1 MGKKIGIVTWYGG
14 SNYGTSLQAFALYY
28 KIKQLGA
35 TPYLLKKYLTWRN
48 VVGKFLRSVTRST
61 QIPALYGLSQAKKH
75 KIKCFRKR
83 NFNQFILCF
92 GFIGK
97 VLYSRQIR
105 SLNSIIS
112 GSDQLWN
119 PYYTEPYLLLE
130 GLKIKKFSYASSI
143 GVTQI
148 PKDKQILYRRALP
161 EFSAISVRESS
172 AIPILKEFYS
182 REIFKVVDPTFL
194 LAKNDWEKFADETSQ
209 LDRNRFTN
217 RYILCYF
224 IAENDFYWDQVQ
236 ELQRREII
244 TRVIVLPMK
253 SSHFRKQYEMIE
265 DAGIN
270 DFVYLIKQSALVCT
284 DSFHAT
290 AISINL
296 EKNFFVFPR
305 FKKTEL
311 GSQNSRLIDLLS
323 RYGLQDRFLRV
334 IPENFPQKINYPK
347 VQGLLEMDRF
357 ESISYLNRIIEE
369 S

>member
-1 MGKKIGIVTWYGG
+1 M
-14 SNYGTSLQAFALYY
+14 
-28 KIKQLGA
+28 
-35 TPYLLKKYLTWRN
+35 
-48 VVGKFLRSVTRST
+48 
-61 QIPALYGLSQAKKH
+61 
-75 KIKCFRKR
+75 
-83 NFNQFILCF
+83 
-92 GFIGK
+92 
-97 VLYSRQIR
+97 
-105 SLNSIIS
+105 
-112 GSDQLWN
+112 
-119 PYYTEPYLLLE
+119 
-130 GLKIKKFSYASSI
+130 
-143 GVTQI
+143 
-148 PKDKQILYRRALP
+148 YRRALP

-236 ELQRREII
+236 ELQRRENI

>member
-1 MGKKIGIVTWYGG
+1 MEKRIGIVTWYGG
-14 SNYGTSLQAFALYY
+14 SNYGTSLQAFALCC

-48 VVGKFLRSVTRST
+48 VVGKFVRSVTRTT
-61 QIPALYGLSQAKKH
+61 QKPALYGLSQDKKH

-97 VLYSRQIR
+97 VLYRRQIK
-105 SLNSIIS
+105 SLSSIIS

-148 PKDKQILYRRALP
+148 PNDKQILYKRDLP

-182 REIFKVVDPTFL
+182 KEIFKVVDPTFL
-194 LAKNDWEKFADETSQ
+194 LAKNDWDKFADETS
-209 LDRNRFTN
+209 LDRSRLTN
-217 RYILCYF
+217 QYILCYF

-236 ELQRREII
+236 ELQRRENI

-253 SSHFRKQYEMIE
+253 PSHFRKQYEMIE

-296 EKNFFVFPR
+296 EKDFFVFPR
-305 FKKTEL
+305 FKKAEL

-323 RYGLQDRFLRV
+323 RYELQDRFLRV
-334 IPENFPQKINYPK
+334 IPETVPQKINYSK
-347 VQGLLEMDRF
+347 VLGLLEMDRF
-357 ESISYLNRIIEE
+357 NSVSYLSRIIEE

>member
-1 MGKKIGIVTWYGG
+1 MGKRIGIITWYGG
-14 SNYGTSLQAFALYY
+14 SNYGTSLQAFALCY

-48 VVGKFLRSVTRST
+48 VMGRFLRSVTRST
-61 QIPALYGLSQAKKH
+61 QTLALYGFSQAKKY
-75 KIKCFRKR
+75 KVKCFRKR

-92 GFIGK
+92 GFVGR
-97 VLYSRQIR
+97 VLYNRQIK

-130 GLKIKKFSYASSI
+130 GLKTKKFSYASSI

-148 PKDKQILYRRALP
+148 PKDKQILYSRNLP

-172 AIPILKEFYS
+172 AIPILKEFYNK
-182 REIFKVVDPTFL
+182 EIFKVVDPTFL
-194 LAKNDWEKFADETSQ
+194 LTKNDWEKFADETS
-209 LDRNRFTN
+209 LDKARFIN

-236 ELQRREII
+236 ELQRRENI
-244 TRVIVLPMK
+244 TRVIVLPMNP
-253 SSHFRKQYEMIE
+253 SHFRKQYEMIE
-265 DAGIN
+265 DAGLN

-296 EKNFFVFPR
+296 EKDFFVFPR

-334 IPENFPQKINYPK
+334 VPGNLPQKINYSK